1 MVRRRFGLLT
11 EALGLDRLRAA
22 GWTLARLL
30 QNTLRDIE
38 DGRTAVDPSQTE
50 VAEAL
55 PRR

>member
-11 EALGLDRLRAA
+11 EALGLDRRRAA